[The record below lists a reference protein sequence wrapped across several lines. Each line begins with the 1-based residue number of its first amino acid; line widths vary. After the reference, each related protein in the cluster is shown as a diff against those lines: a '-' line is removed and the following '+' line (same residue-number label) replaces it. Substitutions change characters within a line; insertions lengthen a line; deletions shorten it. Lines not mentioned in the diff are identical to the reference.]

1 MEEVALGK
9 EQKEVEEVALRKEQK
24 VVQVAALGKEDK
36 KEKAEAG
43 PEALEALEWNR
54 PCWPT
59 PAKSWRS

>member
-9 EQKEVEEVALRKEQK
+9 EQKEVEEVALGKEQK

-43 PEALEALEWNR
+43 PEALGWTR
-54 PCWPT
+54 PCWTT